1 MPYVY
6 SPLIVVSNMK
16 RVVAIV
22 LVLSFSWGCALF
34 RREPV
39 PPQVKRAEVGW
50 ASWYGEKFHGRHTAS
65 GEVYDMYRLTAA
77 HKTLPLGTSVMVTRI
92 NNGKS
97 VEVTINDR
105 GPFVKGRIID
115 LSYAA
120 ARALEMVEEGVAK
133 VRVEV
138 LDKGPVSTPSPE
150 GPFTIQV
157 GSFISRS
164 NAVRLQEELQ
174 GTYRDVY
181 ITELKT
187 PENTYYRVRLGT
199 FKSREE
205 AYRRAT
211 RLAQDGYNAF
221 MTTME

>member
-1 MPYVY
+1 
-6 SPLIVVSNMK
+6 MK
-16 RVVAIV
+16 KIAAIV
-22 LVLSFSWGCALF
+22 LVLSLSWGCALF

-39 PPQVKRAEVGW
+39 PPQIKRAEVGW
-50 ASWYGEKFHGRHTAS
+50 ASWYGEKFHGRRTAS
-65 GEVYDMYRLTAA
+65 GEVYDMYQLTAA
-77 HKTLPLGTSVMVTRI
+77 HKTLPLGTSVMVTHV

-120 ARALEMVEEGVAK
+120 AQALEMVEEGVAR
-133 VRVEV
+133 VRLEV
-138 LDKGPVSTPSPE
+138 LDKGPTSTPSPE

-164 NAVRLQEELQ
+164 NAVRLLEELQ
-174 GTYRDVY
+174 GAYKDVY

-199 FKSREE
+199 FKTREE
-205 AYRRAT
+205 AYRFAM

-221 MTTME
+221 MTTIE